1 MALSFYYSFNLPVV
15 VARPFNTYG
24 PRQSA
29 RAIIPTIISQIA
41 SQAPEIRVGDL
52 EPTRDFTFV
61 RDTCRGFLAIARM
74 EGGAGEVYQIGTNRE
89 ISVGGLFQ
97 LIAGL
102 MGSKAM
108 PVTDAERLR
117 PGKSEV
123 RRLCCDNTKLREATG
138 FEPSTPLREGLAATI
153 DWFRRP
159 ENLARYKGHL
169 YNV

>member
-1 MALSFYYSFNLPVV
+1 
-15 VARPFNTYG
+15 
-24 PRQSA
+24 
-29 RAIIPTIISQIA
+29 
-41 SQAPEIRVGDL
+41 
-52 EPTRDFTFV
+52 
-61 RDTCRGFLAIARM
+61 
-74 EGGAGEVYQIGTNRE
+74 
-89 ISVGGLFQ
+89 
-97 LIAGL
+97 
-102 MGSKAM
+102 MGSKAT